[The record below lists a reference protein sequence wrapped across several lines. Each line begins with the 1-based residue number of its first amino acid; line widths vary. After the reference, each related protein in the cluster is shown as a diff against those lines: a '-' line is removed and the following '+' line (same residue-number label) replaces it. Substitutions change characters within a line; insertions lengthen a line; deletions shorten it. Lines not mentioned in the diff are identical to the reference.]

1 VTDVEIELFNAQA
14 TSGGT
19 GPGQV
24 TVPPDE
30 AQPLVDA
37 GYAQFVAGEGPS

>member
-1 VTDVEIELFNAQA
+1 MWTIWLFNATC

-24 TVPPDE
+24 TIPAAE
-30 AQPLVDA
+30 AQALVDA
-37 GYAQFVAGEGPS
+37 GYAVITGGEGD